1 LVFEI
6 VFQAS
11 AIPVLLLLISYNKKL
26 LPKHEKLQELSG
38 NLQAVAQE
46 IISGV
51 RVVKSFVK
59 EDYET
64 KRFSDVNNQVYEGNL
79 ELVKINSIYH
89 PALDFLSTAVTLIV
103 LLVLRDFNLEVTQGQ
118 MVALVGHTGAGKTS
132 VINLLCRFYQPDSGS
147 I

>member
-1 LVFEI
+1 M
-6 VFQAS
+6 
-11 AIPVLLLLISYNKKL
+11 
-26 LPKHEKLQELSG
+26 
-38 NLQAVAQE
+38 AQE